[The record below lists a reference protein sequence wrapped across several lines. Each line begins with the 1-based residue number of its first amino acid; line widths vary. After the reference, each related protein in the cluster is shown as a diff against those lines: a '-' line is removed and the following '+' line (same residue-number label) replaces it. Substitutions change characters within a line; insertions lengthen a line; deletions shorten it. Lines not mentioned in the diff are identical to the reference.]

1 MKENKYDNDIFFE
14 KYSQMERSKKGLSGA
29 GEWETLKALLPDF
42 QGQRL
47 LDLGCGYGWHCIYA
61 MEHGAV
67 SAVGVDISGKML
79 EVAREKTED
88 SRVRYVECAMEDID
102 FPDESFDVVLSS
114 LAFHYVESFSQVVD
128 KVRDSLAPGG
138 ISCFPWSIPYLLPTE
153 ARIGTTMKMETSS
166 IFLWIIITMRGSA
179 RLCSWEKKWLST
191 TEP

>member
-1 MKENKYDNDIFFE
+1 
-14 KYSQMERSKKGLSGA
+14 
-29 GEWETLKALLPDF
+29 
-42 QGQRL
+42 
-47 LDLGCGYGWHCIYA
+47 
-61 MEHGAV
+61 
-67 SAVGVDISGKML
+67 
-79 EVAREKTED
+79 
-88 SRVRYVECAMEDID
+88 MEDID

-128 KVRDSLAPGG
+128 KVRDSRWLPVD
-138 ISCFPWSIPYLLPTE
+138 ISCFPWSIPYLPPTE